1 MRTCKIDH
9 MTLSVDFA
17 AGHITSLI
25 LNGVERV
32 VAATPLFR
40 VRLRDKAGQ
49 TYHYTAYEA
58 GTRAETEK
66 GGLYC
71 DFPAP
76 FEDLVVAVT
85 LAEEDD
91 GANWGISV
99 APNTGDAF
107 AEWVDFPRVTL
118 PDLKR
123 EDPEAGGEV
132 LLPYNE
138 GILVSNE
145 CVASRVKPLCSN
157 LERIGAKNAV
167 ICCFPTMRVFWS
179 QATPKETAPTSVS
192 GIPSTPPSGATPCSP
207 T

>member
-1 MRTCKIDH
+1 MRTCKLDN

-76 FEDLVVAVT
+76 FEDLTVAVT
-85 LAEEDD
+85 LTEED
-91 GANWGISV
+91 GGVRWGMTV
-99 APNTGDAF
+99 NPNTGDAF

-123 EDPEAGGEV
+123 EDPVAGGEM

-138 GILVSNE
+138 GILVS
-145 CVASRVKPLCSN
+145 SHP
-157 LERIGAKNAV
+157 ERDATDV
-167 ICCFPTMRVFWS
+167 RFWD
-179 QATPKETAPTSVS
+179 PEY
-192 GIPSTPPSGATPCSP
+192 PSLGC
-207 T
+207 